1 MTAPTRN
8 KFERWS
14 GGMPLAAPVA
24 FGAVLVIASVSSKLG
39 GSSLFFF
46 APLAFVTSG
55 TMVWLGARRDPTRD
69 HLAHVTVG
77 SGLLVGCGVVVA
89 VCGLAG
95 GLMLDSP
102 TFWASIAVV
111 AAIAAPISAGIS
123 PFSSPRG

>member
-1 MTAPTRN
+1 MVASTRSR
-8 KFERWS
+8 FQRWS
-14 GGMPLAAPVA
+14 GGMPLSVPVA
-24 FGAVLVIASVSSKLG
+24 FGAVLVLAAFASKLG
-39 GSSLFFF
+39 GSSVFFF

-55 TMVWLGARRDPTRD
+55 TMVCLGARRDPTRD

-77 SGLLVGCGVVVA
+77 SGLLVGCGVAVA

-111 AAIAAPISAGIS
+111 AAIAAPISAGVL
-123 PFSSPRG
+123 PF